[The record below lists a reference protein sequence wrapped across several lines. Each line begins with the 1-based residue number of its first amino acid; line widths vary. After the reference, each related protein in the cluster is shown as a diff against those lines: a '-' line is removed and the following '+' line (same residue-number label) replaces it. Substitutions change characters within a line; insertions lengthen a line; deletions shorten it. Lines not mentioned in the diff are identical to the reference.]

1 MTPEKTPIDIVKA
14 LNELDK
20 MRRQWT
26 KATALAYC
34 AKADKTE
41 TYGLKYWSAR
51 DYLKQFDK
59 KEKEET
65 ND

>member
-1 MTPEKTPIDIVKA
+1 MKRK
-14 LNELDK
+14 
-20 MRRQWT
+20 WT
-26 KATALAYC
+26 KASALDYC
-34 AKADKTE
+34 AKASKTE

-51 DYLKQFDK
+51 DYLKRFDK